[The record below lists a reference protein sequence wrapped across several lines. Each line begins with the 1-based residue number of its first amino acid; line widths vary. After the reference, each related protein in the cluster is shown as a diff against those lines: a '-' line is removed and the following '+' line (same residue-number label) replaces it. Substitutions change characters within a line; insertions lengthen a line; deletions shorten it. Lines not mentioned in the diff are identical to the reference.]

1 MSLTNLEK
9 LAQLTS
15 TASNRR
21 HVLSV
26 AIDDVVAKKQVRTE
40 FKDIDELADSLKTE
54 GLQQPITVSPR
65 NIEGKYVIQKGERR
79 WRAAKQAGFDKVDV
93 IVNNAEL
100 TPLDEVA
107 GALIENIQRDD
118 LTPMEVAHALQVFV
132 EEGWSQSEIAK
143 RLGKSRIYVNKHLAL
158 LRLPDPVQ
166 ELYDKE
172 IVSDQ
177 ATLNNLRV
185 VFEHDPELGQ
195 MVCDKALEAGG
206 LTREESRDALKEA
219 KASEGSLTDAKPK
232 PKERESQDK
241 DGTDKEPSTPES
253 VSTNPDTETQPSTEW
268 KAADPAKVVISVN
281 VALES
286 KIKQGVLLLDRI
298 SRDPKYVWVRVFSGK
313 KERVIKVACADIDV
327 CSVET

>member
-1 MSLTNLEK
+1 MSLKNLDN

-15 TASNRR
+15 AASNRK

-26 AIDDVVAKKQVRTE
+26 PVDDVVAKKQVRTE
-40 FKDIDELADSLKTE
+40 FKDIEELAESLMVE
-54 GLQQPITVSPR
+54 GLQQPITVSPK
-65 NIEGKYVIQKGERR
+65 NTEGKYIIQKGERR

-118 LTPMEVAHALQVFV
+118 LTPMEVAHALQNFV
-132 EEGWSQSEIAK
+132 EEGWSQTEIAK
-143 RLGKSRIYVNKHLAL
+143 RLGKSRVYVNKHLAL

-166 ELYDKE
+166 ELYDNK

-185 VFEHDPELGQ
+185 VFEHDPDLGQ
-195 MVCDKALEAGG
+195 RVCDLALEAGG
-206 LTREESRDALKEA
+206 ITREQSRDALTEA
-219 KASEGSLTDAKPK
+219 KASAESPAGAKSK
-232 PKERESQDK
+232 PKERDSNDK
-241 DGTDKEPSTPES
+241 ANTDKEPSTPES

-298 SRDPKYVWVRVFSGK
+298 SSDPKYVWVRVFSGK